1 MAQVVFT
8 GPTPPAP
15 AQVRPNPLAGLG
27 QLLGGGAELFTA
39 IKGRND
45 ARQLQ
50 AALVAP
56 VTPSAPVGGVGE
68 GKTRV
73 DVDVLG
79 APETPDEPT
88 IRKRLLEFAAGNSEA
103 FERLTKSGQL
113 ETILGAALSGT
124 QRPLSAAGGVAA
136 DVQAGRLP
144 AEFLQTL
151 LPESFSTPEDGANI
165 GLPGFTIQRNLT
177 TNAVKVVATPKGKQF
192 ISTGRGTGVV
202 IDTASGKVVDR
213 LTDLPFGISFDE
225 ALSRRSMGFPS
236 GDAQVDQLSQEQ
248 ATEIGQQQGV
258 FRDPLSN
265 AVAKLALRENNVETG
280 IPQFDELT
288 PEKAK
293 EVKEAIRVVQES
305 FLAQLLGIALNE
317 SPEGLNEDTDNI
329 LKDLQKRGQ

>member
-8 GPTPPAP
+8 GPTPPTP
-15 AQVRPNPLAGLG
+15 SQVNPNPLAGLG

-45 ARQLQ
+45 VRQLQ
-50 AALVAP
+50 QALVAP
-56 VTPSAPVGGVGE
+56 VTPSAPVGGVGA

-88 IRKRLLEFAAGNSEA
+88 IRKRLLEFAAGNPEA
-103 FERLTKSGQL
+103 FQRLTKSGQL
-113 ETILGAALSGT
+113 ESVLGAALSGT
-124 QRPLSAAGGVAA
+124 QRPISAAGGVAA

-151 LPESFSTPEDGANI
+151 LPESFTAPEDGANI
-165 GLPGFTIQRNLT
+165 GLSGFTIQRNLT

-202 IDTASGKVVDR
+202 IDTASGKIVDR

-225 ALSRRSMGFPS
+225 ALSRRSMGFES
-236 GDAQVDQLSQEQ
+236 GDAQIDQLSQAQ

-265 AVAKLALRENNVETG
+265 AVAKLALRENDVETG
-280 IPQFDELT
+280 IPQFDALT
-288 PEKAK
+288 PAKAK
-293 EVKEAIRVVQES
+293 EVKEAIRVVQEN
-305 FLAQLLGIALNE
+305 FLIQLLGLVKGGSASE
-317 SPEGLNEDTDNI
+317 LNEDTKKI
-329 LKDLQKRGQ
+329 LGELESRGR